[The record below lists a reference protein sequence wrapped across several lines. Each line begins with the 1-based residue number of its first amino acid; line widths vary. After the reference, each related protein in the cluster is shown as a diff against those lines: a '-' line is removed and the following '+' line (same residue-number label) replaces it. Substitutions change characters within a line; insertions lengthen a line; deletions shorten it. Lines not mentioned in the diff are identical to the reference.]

1 MTVVAIVLGF
11 AVTIKGLV
19 PMIIASLVWCVMPT
33 PFVICAIF
41 ARGDVR
47 AFAIGGLVPWLPLLR
62 GVLPSHPPFL
72 IPVWL
77 LIMTVICGVVA
88 VATYRRIRNQS

>member
-11 AVTIKGLV
+11 AVTINGLV

-47 AFAIGGLVPWLPLLR
+47 AFAIGGLVPWLLLLR
-62 GVLPSHPPFL
+62 GELPGHPFL
-72 IPVWL
+72 VPVWL
-77 LIMTVICGVVA
+77 LIMPVICGVVA
-88 VATYRRIRNQS
+88 VATYRRIRN